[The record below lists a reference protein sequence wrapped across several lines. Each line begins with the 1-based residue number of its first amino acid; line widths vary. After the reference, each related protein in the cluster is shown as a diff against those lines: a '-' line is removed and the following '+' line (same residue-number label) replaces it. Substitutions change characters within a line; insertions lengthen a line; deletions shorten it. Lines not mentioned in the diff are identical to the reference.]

1 MIEPMPPTF
10 DAAAAA
16 WDTCLEEDLWAKLG
30 PLLARP
36 VPDFRRPPDRRRRAG
51 RLALAARARPMAVTG
66 ILLSAAVAGPALA
79 AAHGTLLPGIP
90 VRSSATTGSLRVAK
104 SIGENGQPSRLFRL
118 VPKDGLAPAGVNSM
132 GRPTAARPAH
142 RSGGPS
148 RLTQAAARAGSTDP
162 TGRWARRP
170 DQPPGTRARPS
181 TASQAPAMPSGSKE
195 KRQ

>member
-1 MIEPMPPTF
+1 MPPTF

-36 VPDFRRPPDRRRRAG
+36 VPDFRRPTDRRRRAG

-90 VRSSATTGSLRVAK
+90 VRSSATTGSLRVAR
-104 SIGENGQPSRLFRL
+104 SIGENGQPSSVFRT
-118 VPKDGLAPAGVNSM
+118 VPTDGLAPAGVNSM
-132 GRPTAARPAH
+132 GRRTAARPAH
-142 RSGGPS
+142 PPAVAG
-148 RLTQAAARAGSTDP
+148 RLAKAAAPAGQN
-162 TGRWARRP
+162 G
-170 DQPPGTRARPS
+170 PPGHPAPGPKSRPNTTSRPAATPRALALPS
-181 TASQAPAMPSGSKE
+181 NSKE
-195 KRQ
+195 NR